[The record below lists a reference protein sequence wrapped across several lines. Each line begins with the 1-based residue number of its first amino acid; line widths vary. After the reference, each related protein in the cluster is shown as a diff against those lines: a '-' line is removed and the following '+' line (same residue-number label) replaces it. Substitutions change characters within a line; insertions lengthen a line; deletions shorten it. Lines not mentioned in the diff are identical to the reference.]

1 MPVPIEIKFGV
12 EKGRIGFIVIMA
24 VFFLG
29 FYLVMKLTQDGEL
42 MGVLNLIRKV
52 EQLSGAVIVLGLGI
66 FWCVAGLTS
75 MKISICFLER
85 KEW

>member
-1 MPVPIEIKFGV
+1 
-12 EKGRIGFIVIMA
+12 
-24 VFFLG
+24 
-29 FYLVMKLTQDGEL
+29 MKLTQDGEL

-52 EQLSGAVIVLGLGI
+52 EQLSGTVIVLGLGI

>member
-1 MPVPIEIKFGV
+1 
-12 EKGRIGFIVIMA
+12 
-24 VFFLG
+24 
-29 FYLVMKLTQDGEL
+29 MKLTQDGEL

-66 FWCVAGLTS
+66 SWCVVGLTS